1 MAEFNATF
9 IRPHLEERRR
19 RLVAELPR
27 LRRPAELERLLGEVD
42 AALARLDDGS
52 YGLCDTCHDPIE
64 PERLLADPLTCF
76 CLDHLPDHQRRDL
89 ETDLALAG
97 RIQRSLLPAR
107 HLVAGDW
114 EVWVHS
120 EPAGAVSGDY
130 CDLVPS
136 GNGHGLLFAFGDVSG
151 KGVAAAFLAA
161 HLRAILHSL
170 AGEAMPVADLME
182 RASRLFRESTLAP
195 YFATLVCG
203 RARPGGEVELTNAG
217 HCPPLLL
224 SGGEVREL
232 EPGGLPVGTALSCCY
247 TSQSLALPV
256 GATLLLYTDG
266 LSEARDRAGAEYGAE
281 RLAAV
286 ARRHAGAPLAELVG
300 ACLADVNAFLAG
312 AAKADDLTLMAL
324 RRLA

>member
-1 MAEFNATF
+1 MVELNATF
-9 IRPHLEERRR
+9 IRPHLEEKRRQ
-19 RLVAELPR
+19 LAAELPHARR
-27 LRRPAELERLLGEVD
+27 LPNLERLLAEVD

-52 YGLCDTCHDPIE
+52 FGLCDACHEPIE
-64 PERLLADPLTCF
+64 PERLVADPLTCY
-76 CLDHLPDHQRRDL
+76 CLDHLTDNQRSDLERDL
-89 ETDLALAG
+89 ELAG

-107 HLVAGDW
+107 HLVTGDW

-130 CDLVPS
+130 CDLVQS

-170 AGEAMPVADLME
+170 AGEALPVGELLV
-182 RASRLFRESTLAP
+182 RTSRLFRESTIAP

-203 RARPGGEVELTNAG
+203 RARPAGVIELGNAG

-224 SGGEVREL
+224 SGGDVREL
-232 EPGGLPVGTALSCCY
+232 EPGGLPIGTALSCCY
-247 TSQSLALPV
+247 GAEAFTLDV
-256 GATLLLYTDG
+256 GDTLLLYTDG
-266 LSEARDRAGAEYGAE
+266 LSEARDHAGREYGAE
-281 RLAAV
+281 RLAEV
-286 ARRHAGAPLAELVG
+286 ARRHAGAPLGELAE
-300 ACLADVNAFLAG
+300 ACLADVGAHLAG
-312 AAKADDLTLMAL
+312 HPKADDLTLMAI

>member
-1 MAEFNATF
+1 MAELNTTF

-19 RLVAELPR
+19 RLATELPR
-27 LRRPAELERLLGEVD
+27 LGRPAELERLLAEVD

-52 YGLCDTCHDPIE
+52 YGLCGTCHDPIE
-64 PERLLADPLTCF
+64 PERLLADPLITYCI
-76 CLDHLPDHQRRDL
+76 DHLTEHQRRDL
-89 ETDLALAG
+89 ESDLELAG

-114 EVWVHS
+114 EVHLHS

-136 GNGHGLLFAFGDVSG
+136 GDAHGLLFAFGDVSG

-170 AGEAMPVADLME
+170 AGEALPVADLVE
-182 RASRLFRESTLAP
+182 RTSRMFRESTIAP

-203 RARPGGEVELTNAG
+203 RARREGLIELTNAG
-217 HCPPLLL
+217 HCPPLVLADHT
-224 SGGEVREL
+224 VRAL

-247 TSQSLALPV
+247 SSQALQLPI
-256 GATLLLYTDG
+256 GGTLLLYTDG
-266 LSEARDRAGAEYGAE
+266 LSEARNRADQEYGAE
-281 RLAAV
+281 RLADV
-286 ARRHAGAPLAELVG
+286 ARRHAAAPLPELVA
-300 ACLADVNAFLAG
+300 ACLADVNAHLAG
-312 AAKADDLTLMAL
+312 APKVDDLTVMAV
-324 RRLA
+324 RRVA

>member
-1 MAEFNATF
+1 MVELNTTF

-19 RLVAELPR
+19 RLAAEVPR
-27 LRRPAELERLLGEVD
+27 PGRPRELESLLAEVD

-52 YGLCDTCHDPIE
+52 YGLCDNCHEPIE
-64 PERLLADPLTCF
+64 PERLLADPLTCY
-76 CLDHLPDHQRRDL
+76 CLDHLTEHERRDL
-89 ETDLALAG
+89 ESDLELAG

-107 HLVAGDW
+107 HVVAGDW
-114 EVWVHS
+114 EVRIYS

-170 AGEAMPVADLME
+170 AGEAMPVADLMV
-182 RASRLFRESTLAP
+182 RASRLFRESTIAP

-224 SGGEVREL
+224 ADGEVREL

-247 TSQSLALPV
+247 TSQQLRLPV

-266 LSEARDRAGAEYGAE
+266 LSEARDHAGAEYGAE

-286 ARRHAGAPLAELVG
+286 ARRYAGAPLAELVG
-300 ACLADVNAFLAG
+300 ACLADVNAHLGG

-324 RRLA
+324 RRAA

>member
-1 MAEFNATF
+1 MVELSTTF

-19 RLVAELPR
+19 RLAAELPR
-27 LRRPAELERLLGEVD
+27 VHRPAELEILLAEVD

-64 PERLLADPLTCF
+64 PERLLADPLACY
-76 CLDHLPDHQRRDL
+76 CLDHLTEHQRRDL
-89 ETDLALAG
+89 ESDLELAG

-114 EVWVHS
+114 EVRIYS

-136 GNGHGLLFAFGDVSG
+136 DNAHGLLFAFGDVSG

-170 AGEAMPVADLME
+170 ANEAMPVADLVA
-182 RASRLFRESTLAP
+182 RTSRLFRESTIAP

-203 RARPGGEVELTNAG
+203 RARQSGEIELANAG

-224 SGGEVREL
+224 AGGDVRAL

-247 TSQSLALPV
+247 TSQGLRLSV
-256 GATLLLYTDG
+256 GDTLLLYTDG
-266 LSEARDRAGAEYGAE
+266 LSEARDRADQEYGAE
-281 RLAAV
+281 RLTEV
-286 ARRHAGAPLAELVG
+286 ARRHAGATLADLLA
-300 ACLADVNAFLAG
+300 ACLADVNAHLAG
-312 AAKADDLTLMAL
+312 AAKTDDLTLMAL
-324 RRLA
+324 RRVA

>member
-1 MAEFNATF
+1 VAELNTTF

-19 RLVAELPR
+19 RLAAELPR
-27 LRRPAELERLLGEVD
+27 AARLPNLERLLAEVD

-52 YGLCDTCHDPIE
+52 FGLCDTCHEPIE
-64 PERLLADPLTCF
+64 PERLVADPLTCY
-76 CLDHLPDHQRRDL
+76 CLDHLTDNQRSVLERDL
-89 ETDLALAG
+89 ELAG

-114 EVWVHS
+114 EVHIHS

-136 GNGHGLLFAFGDVSG
+136 GNGGGLLFAFGDVSG

-170 AGEAMPVADLME
+170 AGEALPVAELLT
-182 RASRLFRESTLAP
+182 RTSRLFRESTIAP

-203 RARPGGEVELTNAG
+203 RARAAGEIELANAG

-224 SGGEVREL
+224 SGGDVREL
-232 EPGGLPVGTALSCCY
+232 QPGGLPVGTALSCCY
-247 TSQSLALPV
+247 SAEALALGP
-256 GATLLLYTDG
+256 GDTLLLYTDG
-266 LSEARDRAGAEYGAE
+266 LSEARDRADREYGAE

-286 ARRHAGAPLAELVG
+286 ARRHAGAPLARLVE
-300 ACLADVNAFLAG
+300 ACLADLGGFLAG
-312 AAKADDLTLMAL
+312 AAKTDDLTLMAI
-324 RRLA
+324 RRVA